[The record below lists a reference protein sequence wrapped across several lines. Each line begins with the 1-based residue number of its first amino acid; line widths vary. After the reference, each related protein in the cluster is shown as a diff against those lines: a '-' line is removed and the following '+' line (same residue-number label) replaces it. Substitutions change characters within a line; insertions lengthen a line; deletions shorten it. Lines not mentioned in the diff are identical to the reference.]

1 MPLIRP
7 VVQVYQEFATVAVTA
22 ATPELQTMVIGPSY
36 FIQDYPSDKSTIGI
50 SSTYGTLERTPA
62 DVATPTGPD
71 VIIVQEPPNNAVGA
85 LLDAS
90 SVKVY
95 FDAARV
101 VIASRL
107 NSVTTTLNSNS
118 LTFSSV
124 SGVKAYKDLSTLGDG
139 KLDTVVQAKT
149 AGTAGNSIQ
158 VALVEDNTTPPTM
171 ITAGNLIT
179 FHFKNGDAA
188 CTVTAIETLI
198 AGSSLI
204 EVKTAGTGATVL
216 ITATAFA
223 ATNLANGVTA
233 VAATTFTSG
242 TEKVLPG
249 DRILITDNAN
259 KTIVRT
265 VQSVASDTSLLLT
278 ADVTAE
284 GGFAAAASQKWR
296 IERKLSDQLIDS
308 SFVTIVNNAV
318 HIAGGVTLSANG
330 EAKTVSYANVYIAY
344 RSLRQ
349 DLQEVGEIAS
359 TDELLAVLGRVDSR
373 NPLSVGVFVALQN
386 TTTSVLYYGVD
397 SNDLVGHTKAR
408 DNINS
413 RDDVYAIV
421 PLTTDLSVI
430 NMWNVDNVGL
440 AIPDDVKGRPQR
452 FRVVIGSGTLPTT
465 KVMQLSSSTATT
477 LADAGTAGSGV
488 HTLLLTG
495 FDLVAAGVIPGDKVI
510 VSVDANATTRVGTY
524 TVACVNDATHL
535 EVVEVIPGTTGDS
548 ANATV
553 AIKNSDLSVTRI
565 AASAANP
572 TVSTVNNDLFL
583 VLRDPNGSFV
593 TSGIIPGDTIQVPTD
608 PNATTYTTYNTF
620 VVRDVISEN
629 RLRIVNNGNDNATT
643 MNELPHGVKRSGGAL
658 ISQGTITYKVIRNL
672 SKSGQVKELIA
683 VSQSLASRR
692 AVMVWPDL
700 VNVSGVVG
708 GTNQPGY
715 YLACAVGGMTSGL
728 PSQQGFTFLGIAGVS
743 QIFHSSNYF
752 SDTQLTDLMQ
762 GGWYVFAQ
770 QTPASI
776 PYTIHQLT
784 TDPSTLQTGEYSVVK
799 NYDYVAMAFSKVLQ
813 DFLGKYNVTPETI
826 SYIRTA
832 LNVEIDTLRQRAL
845 SKIGAPLTEGSLAA
859 LYESPLSA
867 DRVYAR
873 ILVKLP
879 TPLNVIELHLVA

>member
-22 ATPELQTMVIGPSY
+22 ATPELQTLVIGPSY
-36 FIQDYPSDKSTIGI
+36 FIQDYPADKATIGI
-50 SSTYGTLERTPA
+50 TSTYGTLEATPSDA
-62 DVATPTGPD
+62 ATPTGPD
-71 VIIVQEPPNNAVGA
+71 VVVVQEPPNNVVGA

-107 NSVTTTLNSNS
+107 DSVTTTLNSNS
-118 LTFSSV
+118 LTFGAV

-139 KLDTVVQAKT
+139 KLDTVVEAKV

-158 VALVEDNTTPPTM
+158 VALVSDNTTPPTM
-171 ITAGNLIT
+171 TVAGNVVT
-179 FHFKNGDAA
+179 FHFKDGDAA
-188 CTVTAIETLI
+188 CTVTAIEALI
-198 AGSSLI
+198 ATSNLI

-216 ITATAFA
+216 INATAFA
-223 ATNLANGVTA
+223 ATNLANGVTP
-233 VAATTFTSG
+233 VAATVFTSG
-242 TEKVLPG
+242 AEKVLPG

-259 KTIVRT
+259 KTIIRT
-265 VQSVASDTSLLLT
+265 VQSVVNDTTLLLT
-278 ADVTAE
+278 ADVTAD
-284 GGFAAAASQKWR
+284 GGFAPAASQKWR
-296 IERKLSDQLIDS
+296 IERKLSDQLVDPNNYG
-308 SFVTIVNNAV
+308 VVNNA
-318 HIAGGVTLSANG
+318 IYLKGGVTLLANSVQ
-330 EAKTVSYANVYIAY
+330 KVVSFAQIYIAY

-349 DLQEVGEIAS
+349 DLQEVGEIES
-359 TDELLAVLGRVDSR
+359 TADILAVLGRIDSR
-373 NPLSVGVFVALQN
+373 NPLAVGVFVARQN
-386 TTTSVLYYGVD
+386 TTSSVLYYAVD

-413 RDDVYAIV
+413 RDDVYAII

-430 NMWNVDNVGL
+430 NMWNTDNVGL

-452 FRVVIGSGTLPTT
+452 FRVVIGSGTLPLT
-465 KVMQLSSSTATT
+465 KTMALPSSTATT
-477 LADAGTAGSGV
+477 LADSGTAGSEV
-488 HTLLLTG
+488 RTFLFTG
-495 FDLVAAGVIPGDKVI
+495 FDLVANNVVPGDKVI
-510 VSVDANATTRVGTY
+510 ISVDANGTSRVGTY

-535 EVVEVIPGTTGDS
+535 EVVETIPGANNAS

-608 PNATTYTTYNTF
+608 PNSGSFTTYNTF
-620 VVRDVISEN
+620 VVRDVVSEN

-658 ISQGTITYKVIRNL
+658 VTQASVNYKIIRNL
-672 SKSGQVKELIA
+672 TKSGQVKELIA

-692 AVMVWPDL
+692 AILVWPDL

-708 GTNQPGY
+708 GTSQPGY

-799 NYDYVAMAFSKVLQ
+799 NYDYVAMSFSKVLQ

-845 SKIGAPLTEGSLAA
+845 SKIGAPLTDGTLAA

-873 ILVKLP
+873 IQVKLP
-879 TPLNVIELHLVA
+879 GPLNVIELHLVA